1 MAKDGI
7 QFQKF
12 CSEARAKR
20 FRPEISITEVPA
32 PQKLAPFS
40 IAFSADVII
49 KDDDVA
55 TGRFVMLHD
64 PNEQEAW
71 SGTFRCVTFVRSAVE
86 SEMQSDPLMSDV
98 AWTWFQDSLKE
109 SGADSKETSGT
120 VTRVSSASYG
130 QMADTEHSAEIEIRA
145 SWTPISADH
154 LEKHFQA
161 WARLLEVS
169 SGLTP
174 LADGVTSL
182 TPRN

>member
-12 CSEARAKR
+12 CSEARAMR
-20 FRPEISITEVPA
+20 FRPEISVTEVPA
-32 PQKLAPFS
+32 PAKLAPFS
-40 IAFSADVII
+40 IAFSADVMI

-71 SGTFRCVTFVRSAVE
+71 SGTFRCVTFVRAAVE

-109 SGADSKETSGT
+109 AAAPSKATSGT

-130 QMADTEHSAEIEIRA
+130 EMADTEHSAEVEIRA
-145 SWTPISADH
+145 SWTPISAEN
-154 LEKHFQA
+154 LERHFLA
-161 WARLLEVS
+161 WIRLLEVS